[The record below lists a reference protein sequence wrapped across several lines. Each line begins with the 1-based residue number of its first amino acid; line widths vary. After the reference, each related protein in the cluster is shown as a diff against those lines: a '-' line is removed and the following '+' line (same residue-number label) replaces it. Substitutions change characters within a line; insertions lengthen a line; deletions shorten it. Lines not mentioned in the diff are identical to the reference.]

1 MRRLAQDAG
10 LPIYQKLVAGPQSRK
25 DRTKRPLR
33 SWGRR
38 TRCESASVMLVI
50 IGDALFARLS
60 VRSRIT
66 ASGEVAQF
74 ALDTA
79 IVRLGPGGNH

>member
-1 MRRLAQDAG
+1 VRISFG
-10 LPIYQKLVAGPQSRK
+10 
-25 DRTKRPLR
+25 
-33 SWGRR
+33 
-38 TRCESASVMLVI
+38 MLVI
-50 IGDALFARLS
+50 IGGALFARLL

-79 IVRLGPGGNH
+79 IVRLGRVAIIRWSAVDP